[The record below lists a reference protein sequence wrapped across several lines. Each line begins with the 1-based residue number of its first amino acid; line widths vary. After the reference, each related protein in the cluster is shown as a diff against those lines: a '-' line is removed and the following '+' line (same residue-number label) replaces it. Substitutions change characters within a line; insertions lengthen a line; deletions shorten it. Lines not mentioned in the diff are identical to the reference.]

1 VIAPA
6 GVREVAPVD
15 GPLDAVVAL
24 PGSKSLTNRALVCAA
39 LAAGTSV
46 LDGALFADDTEAM
59 LDSLARLGIT
69 VVAEPAAPRITV
81 TGCAGELPLG
91 GGSGATLDARLSG
104 TTSRFLL
111 PMLALSPA
119 SSPVRLDG
127 APPLR
132 ARPMADGIAA
142 VRALGASV
150 VEEGEPGHLPVVVH
164 GPVAADR
171 RPTSEVPG
179 TASSQFV
186 SGLLLT
192 APALPT
198 GLLLVVTGELVS
210 RPYVDM
216 TVAVMEAFG
225 ADVAGGDDGGG
236 DGDDGPSWQVVGSGY
251 RAVDRFQVEPDA
263 SAASYFFAAAAICG
277 GRVTVDGLGSS
288 SLQGDLGFVDVLE
301 RMGCKV
307 ERTAA
312 STTVVGPG
320 PGGLTGVDVD
330 MRQLS
335 DTAPTLAAVAVFART
350 PTRMRG
356 IGFIRRKES
365 DRIGDVVRE
374 LRRCGIGA
382 QEEPD
387 GLVVHPATP
396 QPARVETYDDHR
408 MAMSFAL
415 LGLQARGIGIADPGV
430 VAKTFPGYWEAL
442 DALRTGHAP
451 AGENGRRH

>member
-1 VIAPA
+1 VA
-6 GVREVAPVD
+6 GVEVREVVPLAR
-15 GPLDAVVAL
+15 PLDAVVAL

-39 LAAGTSV
+39 LAGGTSV
-46 LDGALFADDTEAM
+46 LEGVLLADDTEAM
-59 LDSLARLGIT
+59 LDGLARLGIA
-69 VVAEPAAPRITV
+69 VVADPATAQVTV
-81 TGCAGELPLG
+81 TGCAGELPLVG
-91 GGSGATLDARLSG
+91 GPAVTLDARLSG

-111 PMLALSPA
+111 PVLALSLA

-142 VRALGASV
+142 VRALGATV

-164 GPVAADR
+164 GPVATHR
-171 RPTSEVPG
+171 QPLLEVAG
-179 TASSQFV
+179 GASSQFL

-198 GLLLVVTGELVS
+198 GLTLAVTGELVS

-216 TVAVMEAFG
+216 TVAVMRSFG
-225 ADVAGGDDGGG
+225 AEVADGEG
-236 DGDDGPSWQVVGSGY
+236 DGTWQVVGSGY
-251 RAVDRFQVEPDA
+251 RAASPYVIEPDA

-277 GRVTVDGLGSS
+277 GRVTVEGLGAA
-288 SLQGDLGFVDVLE
+288 SLQGDLGFVDVLAD
-301 RMGCKV
+301 MGCRV
-307 ERTAA
+307 ERTAS

-320 PGGLTGVDVD
+320 PGELVGVDVD
-330 MRQLS
+330 MRDLS

-350 PTRMRG
+350 PTRLRG

-365 DRIGDVVRE
+365 DRIGDVVHE
-374 LRRCGIGA
+374 LRRCGVTA
-382 QEEPD
+382 DEEPD
-387 GLVVHPATP
+387 GLVVQPGTP
-396 QPARVETYDDHR
+396 QPARIATYDDHR

-415 LGLQARGIGIADPGV
+415 LGLRAPGIGIADPGV

-442 DALRTGHAP
+442 DALRTGRAP
-451 AGENGRRH
+451 VGENGRRH

>member
-1 VIAPA
+1 VTVV
-6 GVREVAPVD
+6 GVREVVPLAR
-15 GPLDAVVAL
+15 PLDAVVVL

-39 LAAGTSV
+39 LAGGTSV
-46 LDGALFADDTEAM
+46 LEGALLADDTEAM
-59 LDSLARLGIT
+59 LDGLARLGIA
-69 VVAEPAAPRITV
+69 VAADPATAQVTV
-81 TGCAGELPLG
+81 TGCAGELPLVG
-91 GGSGATLDARLSG
+91 GPAVTLDARLSG

-111 PMLALSPA
+111 PVLVLSLA

-142 VRALGASV
+142 VRALGATV

-164 GPVAADR
+164 GPVATDR
-171 RPTSEVPG
+171 QPVLEVAG
-179 TASSQFV
+179 GASSQFL

-198 GLLLVVTGELVS
+198 GVTLAVTGELVS

-216 TVAVMEAFG
+216 TVAVMRSFG
-225 ADVAGGDDGGG
+225 AEVAGGDGDSDSGG
-236 DGDDGPSWQVVGSGY
+236 DMTWQVVGSGY
-251 RAVDRFQVEPDA
+251 RAASPYVIEPDA

-277 GRVTVDGLGSS
+277 GRVTVDGLGAA

-301 RMGCKV
+301 DMGCRV
-307 ERTAA
+307 ERTAT

-320 PGGLTGVDVD
+320 PGELVGVDVD
-330 MRQLS
+330 MRELS

-350 PTRMRG
+350 PTRLRG

-365 DRIGDVVRE
+365 DRIGDVVHE
-374 LRRCGIGA
+374 LRRCGVTA
-382 QEEPD
+382 DEEPD
-387 GLVVHPATP
+387 GLVVHPGTP
-396 QPARVETYDDHR
+396 QPARIATYDDHR

-415 LGLQARGIGIADPGV
+415 LGLRAPGIEIADPGV
-430 VAKTFPGYWEAL
+430 VAKTFPGYWDAL
-442 DALRTGHAP
+442 DALRTGRAP
-451 AGENGRRH
+451 VGENGRRH